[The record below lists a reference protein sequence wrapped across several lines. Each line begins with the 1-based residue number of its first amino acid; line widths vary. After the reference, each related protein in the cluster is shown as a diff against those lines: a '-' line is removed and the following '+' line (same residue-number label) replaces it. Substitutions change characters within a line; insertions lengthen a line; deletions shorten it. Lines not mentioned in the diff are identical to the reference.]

1 MDDMIRKT
9 YVQVTADFYPD
20 GRMRPT
26 LITWS
31 DGRKFHIDRIM
42 DIRRAASL
50 KAGGVGIRYKCMI
63 LGRECYLFYEENY
76 QWFVEEK
83 VMR

>member
-26 LITWS
+26 LITWY
-31 DGRKFHIDRIM
+31 DGRKFPIDRIK

-50 KAGGVGIRYKCMI
+50 KAGGVGIRYTCMI